1 MKLKKIARP
10 FEIKAIAEDGSFSG
24 YGAVFGNVD
33 SWGDIIAPGA
43 FAKSLAAHAAK
54 GRMPALLWQHDSD
67 HPIGVWVSMREDAK
81 GLYVEG
87 KLLIADV
94 AKAQEAHAL
103 LKAGAISGMSIG
115 FVSTVTEWDDNKDI
129 RTLKEIDLWE
139 VSLVTFPANDEARV
153 VDVKGV
159 ENLSTAREL
168 ERYLREEGGLS
179 GSCAKAFMA
188 KARAAYQRE
197 AGEHKDM
204 ARIADMIRTNTNILN
219 P

>member
-1 MKLKKIARP
+1 MNLKRITRP
-10 FEIKAIAEDGSFSG
+10 FEIKSIGEDGTFSG

-33 SWGDIIAPGA
+33 YWGDVIAPGA
-43 FAKSLAAHAAK
+43 FSKTLAAFSAKSS
-54 GRMPALLWQHDSD
+54 MPAMLWQHDSD
-67 HPIGVWVSMREDAK
+67 HPIGVWNDMREDAK

-94 AKAQEAHAL
+94 AKAKEAYAL
-103 LKAGAISGMSIG
+103 LKAKGISGMSIG
-115 FVSTVTEWDDNKDI
+115 YSASVWEWDDNKDI

-139 VSLVTFPANDEARV
+139 VSLVTFPANDQAQV

-159 ENLSTAREL
+159 EQLSTAREL
-168 ERYLREEGGLS
+168 ERFLRDDGGLS

-188 KARAAYQRE
+188 KARAAFQRE
-197 AGEHKDM
+197 AGQQKAM
-204 ARIADMIRTNTNILN
+204 AELADMIRTNTKTIR